1 MKLGFIGTGNMAT
14 AMMGGIIKNQIV
26 PAEEIIGADLF
37 APGRERVQ
45 QRLILVSMLQRRI
58 QMLWRRQRLSCCP

>member
-26 PAEEIIGADLF
+26 PAEEIIGADLS
-37 APGRERVQ
+37 AREERR